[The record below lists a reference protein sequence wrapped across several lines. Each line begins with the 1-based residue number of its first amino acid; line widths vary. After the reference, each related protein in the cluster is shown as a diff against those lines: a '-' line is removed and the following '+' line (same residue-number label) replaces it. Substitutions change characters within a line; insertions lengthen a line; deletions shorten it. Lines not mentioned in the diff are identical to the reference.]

1 MMKQFNLNKISGI
14 NSIALYVGTV
24 LIFVVFTVLCNLK
37 GINFLST
44 LNVSNIIVQ
53 STIIAIIAIGQS
65 IVIISGGI
73 DLSVGSVAGFSAMFT
88 GVLIMNFG
96 FPVPAAIVTCLI
108 GGLLLGMVNG
118 LIISVS
124 KVPAFIMTL
133 GMMSIARG
141 GALAINGGQP
151 VTNMPASLGKL
162 ALDIHGVPRFIIYV
176 IVLYT
181 IMIIIMNKTVFG
193 RHIYAVGGNEKA
205 ARLSGINV
213 TRVQVSAYMIG
224 GLFAAMGGVLLLAR
238 LMYGS
243 PTGGSGYELTAIAA
257 AIIGGIAMS
266 GGSGRLFNT
275 FIGAIIMG
283 SLNTGLQILNVP
295 VYFQQIIIGTVIVL
309 AVFFDKKAER
319 KAE

>member
-1 MMKQFNLNKISGI
+1 MKTQFDITKIKETK
-14 NSIALYVGTV
+14 SIALYVGTV
-24 LIFVVFTVLCNLK
+24 LIFVAFTMLCNTK
-37 GINFLST
+37 GINFLSA
-44 LNVSNIIVQ
+44 LNISNIIVQ

-88 GVLIMNFG
+88 GVLMMNFG
-96 FPVPAAIVTCLI
+96 FSVPAAIVI
-108 GGLLLGMVNG
+108 SLLGGMAIGMANG
-118 LIISVS
+118 VIISIG

-141 GALAINGGQP
+141 GALAVNGGMP
-151 VTNMPASLGKL
+151 VTNMPFSLSRL
-162 ALDIHGVPRFIIYV
+162 ALDVKGIPCFIIYV
-176 IVLYT
+176 IVLYA
-181 IMIIIMNKTVFG
+181 IMIAVMHKTVLG
-193 RHIYAVGGNEKA
+193 RHIYAVGGNEKS

-213 TRVQVSAYMIG
+213 TRIQIIAYMLS
-224 GLFAAMGGVLLLAR
+224 GLFAAIGGVLLLAR

-243 PTGGSGYELTAIAA
+243 PSGGSGYELNAIAA
-257 AIIGGIAMS
+257 AILGGIAMS
-266 GGSGRLFNT
+266 GGSGRIFNT

-295 VYFQQIIIGTVIVL
+295 TYFQQITIGVVIVL
-309 AVFFDKKAER
+309 AVFFDKKSER